1 MRIKKFLLGY
11 FILAVLSGIV
21 LSVWRTVLMIRYYD
35 PYSNEYALEASGA
48 LKAIGFTLLFLFID
62 FATAAIVMTKFEFK
76 PFSASDQQT
85 SVFTSALLGFVF
97 LAIGV
102 FVSLYLNN
110 ILEING
116 FPLFRYA
123 QLASYALLFLCAVY
137 FILNA
142 TGNPRFE
149 SVKKAMSFVPP
160 LWGVAYLLASYT
172 NPAYNYKDFNHT
184 LCNVALCALILFF
197 LYDAKMIATG
207 KASTTYFVFSL
218 ISLTASMTYI
228 VPTFIL
234 LAYWELSSGLNY
246 LFEAVLLGALFY
258 TFACTRNLCKN
269 VQIRE
274 IPAPT
279 QEEATEEPEETQM

>member
-11 FILAVLSGIV
+11 FALSVLSGIV
-21 LSVWRTVLMIRYYD
+21 LAVWRTVLMVRYYD
-35 PYSNEYALEASGA
+35 PYKNEYALEASGS
-48 LKAIGFTLLFLFID
+48 LKAIGLTMLILFIL
-62 FATAAIVMTKFEFK
+62 FATAAIVMKKFEFK
-76 PFSASDQQT
+76 PFAASDHQT

-97 LAIGV
+97 LAIGI
-102 FVSLYLNN
+102 FISLYLNT
-110 ILEING
+110 ILENFQ

-149 SVKKAMSFVPP
+149 PIKKALSFIPP

-197 LYDAKMIATG
+197 LYDAKTVAMKKATT
-207 KASTTYFVFSL
+207 AYFVFSL
-218 ISLTASMTYI
+218 ISLTASMVYI
-228 VPTFIL
+228 IPTFVL
-234 LAYWELSSGLNY
+234 LAYWELSSGIHY

-258 TFACTRNLCKN
+258 TFACTRSLCKN

-279 QEEATEEPEETQM
+279 QEEATEKPEESQM